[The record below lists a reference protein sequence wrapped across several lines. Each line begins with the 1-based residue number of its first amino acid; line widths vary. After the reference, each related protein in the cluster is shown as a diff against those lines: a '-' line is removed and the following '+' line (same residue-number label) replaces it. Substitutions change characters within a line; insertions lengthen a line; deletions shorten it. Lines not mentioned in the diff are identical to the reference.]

1 MEKRFSR
8 HWRLCILVFLSTFT
22 FGLNNAQ
29 ARSSFI
35 PIQGQLTDTNGN
47 PLNGSYNLTCRIYD
61 VYTEGSPL
69 CEDAIVVTVNKGL
82 FSTYLNMQGCSA
94 LDGRQLYLGLQV
106 NTDPE
111 MKPRGIIDN
120 VPMAWT
126 LRPGA
131 NIRGDI
137 GGDAILDIDNDS
149 PEGRGLRAE
158 ALATSGVNYAVIG
171 ASRSPNGYGG
181 YFYNNGGGIGLFGQ
195 SDTGPA
201 IVAGG
206 TGIIRSAAQ
215 TSLWISGNG
224 VRPFNSA
231 DSTIINMDTV
241 GGALISRGVTAGNKN
256 VILPIAISG
265 PLYGQNTK
273 VVGLDI
279 YFLSD
284 TGSDGINAVLLR
296 RQTGVCGTA
305 SCYASLLHE
314 VGVFHSCNKSL
325 PANTS
330 GCTLHFDLTSN
341 NILTSQSGILYLTLE
356 LAFSGAGTFVEI
368 GGARLVLEHN

>member
-22 FGLNNAQ
+22 FGLSNAQ
-29 ARSSFI
+29 ARSSYI
-35 PIQGQLTDTNGN
+35 PIQGQLTDANGN
-47 PLNGSYNLTCRIYD
+47 PINGVYNLTARIYD

-82 FSTYLNMQGCSA
+82 FSTNLNMQGCSA
-94 LDGRQLYLGLQV
+94 LDGRTLYLGLQV

-111 MKPRGIIDN
+111 MKPRGFIDN

-131 NIRGDI
+131 NISGDI
-137 GGDAILDIDNDS
+137 GGDAILDIDNTS
-149 PEGRGLRAE
+149 PTGRGLRAE
-158 ALATSGVNYAVIG
+158 ALATAGVNYAVIG
-171 ASRSPNGYGG
+171 ASRSPSGYGG
-181 YFYNNGGGIGLFGQ
+181 YFYNNGGGVGLFGQ

-224 VRPFNSA
+224 VRPFNSL
-231 DSTIINMDTV
+231 DSTVIVLDNV
-241 GGALISRGVTAGNKN
+241 GGAQISRGGTGGNKN
-256 VILPIAISG
+256 VMLPITIPG
-265 PLYGQNTK
+265 PLYGQNVK

-284 TGSDGINAVLLR
+284 TAFDGINAVLLR

-305 SCYASLLHE
+305 SCYASLLQE
-314 VGVFHSCNKSL
+314 VGVFHSCDKNL
-325 PANTS
+325 PANTA

-341 NILTSQSGILYLTLE
+341 NVLTSQSGILYLTLE
-356 LAFSGAGTFVEI
+356 LAFSGAGTFVDI
-368 GGARLVLEHN
+368 GGARLVLEHD